1 MSSDFCVRCD
11 NALSVYCGKCMD
23 GVRDERDALHRALR
37 ETLAALGNGS
47 AATSEA
53 SVAFMANTPNEVRAV
68 VDDLRRER
76 DDYKTKLDAELPAAW
91 REDLESLNRITEAAL
106 QRCDELRSLA
116 DSAAHEQGI
125 AQRRMMQA
133 QKSRDEA
140 RAELAFIDLQYAAA
154 NESDLTRDA
163 LCLQIASLRALI
175 REAHR
180 ELSTIE
186 AITVSPSDT
195 DGLIQLC
202 KRLAAAGK
210 LGAKTESTT

>member
-11 NALSVYCGKCMD
+11 NALSVYCGNCMD

-76 DDYKTKLDAELPAAW
+76 DDYKAKLDAELPAAW
-91 REDLESLNRITEAAL
+91 REDVESLDRLNERLCGE
-106 QRCDELRSLA
+106 
-116 DSAAHEQGI
+116 
-125 AQRRMMQA
+125 
-133 QKSRDEA
+133 RDEA
-140 RAELAFIDLQYAAA
+140 RAELSFIQAEYAAA

-163 LCLQIASLRALI
+163 LCLQLAALKHELRMATERAAIAGRERDEAVALNQAMNRLRA
-175 REAHR
+175 RGSAKRCACQWE
-180 ELSTIE
+180 EGD
-186 AITVSPSDT
+186 SPCPVH
-195 DGLIQLC
+195 GEEE
-202 KRLAAAGK
+202 R
-210 LGAKTESTT
+210 